1 MEAGMKMYLFPH
13 YKNFRNRTVH
23 LANIHPDHFVLDYGC
38 GIGLLEDFIV
48 PKLSV
53 KGKVIGVDIGRELIE
68 LARKRQVNTQNCEF
82 HCIDL
87 SGQLRFESETFD
99 VVITSL
105 ALHLLDRTQKE
116 IVLKEFRRILKTNGK
131 LLLVEIGK
139 PTSLFGYC
147 IKLLTLHYWVKFW
160 PYEINSI
167 DSFAGKLPE
176 IVRSIGF
183 KEVKI
188 IERMRGYID
197 FFQCTK

>member
-1 MEAGMKMYLFPH
+1 M
-13 YKNFRNRTVH
+13 
-23 LANIHPDHFVLDYGC
+23 
-38 GIGLLEDFIV
+38 
-48 PKLSV
+48 
-53 KGKVIGVDIGRELIE
+53 
-68 LARKRQVNTQNCEF
+68 
-82 HCIDL
+82 
-87 SGQLRFESETFD
+87 
-99 VVITSL
+99 ITSL

-116 IVLKEFRRILKTNGK
+116 IVLKEFRRILKPNGK